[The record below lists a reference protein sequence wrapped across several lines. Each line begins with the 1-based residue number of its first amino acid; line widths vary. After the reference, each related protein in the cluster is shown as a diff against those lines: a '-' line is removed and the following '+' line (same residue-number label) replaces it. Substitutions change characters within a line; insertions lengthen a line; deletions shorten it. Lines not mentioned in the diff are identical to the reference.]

1 MRQWSFIKKGT
12 LVKLKEFYVLEMT
25 DEERQNF
32 LKLLDHADQ
41 MADELLR
48 NEKTKEERVQLSEE
62 WDNFADS
69 VRDTFL
75 KK

>member
-12 LVKLKEFYVLEMT
+12 RVKLKEFYVLEMT